1 MGEDTQDLHQN
12 AHAPQLNVPAQP
24 IRTHQWAAA
33 GALGAAE
40 CAPACEGPR
49 GGRAAGKRSMA
60 DAARQLRHTLN
71 GQRGARDARRG
82 TARATVR
89 VQLLEPALARR
100 SAHPAHDEL
109 ERVDQLACSG
119 ARWARRK
126 PRRRWPLRR
135 CSARLGCG
143 CGICAAG
150 GCRPAW
156 QRIAQAGRAGAM
168 VRLENHIPRRHFASA
183 VTHRLRRCRALNPQK
198 ASGSARGRPTCA
210 PLPYDTNRG
219 VHPPCS
225 IRRTQCSSFW
235 RTEWMAY

>member
-1 MGEDTQDLHQN
+1 MYLPSPSERTSGPLQ
-12 AHAPQLNVPAQP
+12 VRSAQP
-24 IRTHQWAAA
+24 NVRPRVRAR
-33 GALGAAE
+33 GAEELPANGAWLTQ
-40 CAPACEGPR
+40 R
-49 GGRAAGKRSMA
+49 GSCGTPSTAN
-60 DAARQLRHTLN
+60 AARGMH
-71 GQRGARDARRG
+71 GAARRG

-135 CSARLGCG
+135 CSARLGCGCG

-210 PLPYDTNRG
+210 PLL
-219 VHPPCS
+219 S
-225 IRRTQCSSFW
+225 IQNAASTRHAAYGAHQLLSAHR
-235 RTEWMAY
+235 WMAY